1 MAKKKDSDSVRIGL
15 DAKQRT
21 RSVDLLAGILAD
33 QSVLRVK
40 TQNCHWNV
48 EGRCFPMLHE
58 FFEKQYDALTEAIDE
73 TAERIRMLGA
83 PAPGSL
89 AQFLKLTR
97 LKEAGSALCDGEKAL
112 AMLLADHEQLVCSLR
127 KAVDTFTDNG
137 DAGNADYA
145 TQQLREHEKA
155 AWMIR
160 STLR

>member
-1 MAKKKDSDSVRIGL
+1 MAKKKTQDTVHIGL
-15 DAKQRT
+15 DAKQRA

-33 QSVLRVK
+33 QAVLRVK

-48 EGRCFPMLHE
+48 EGPRFPMLHE
-58 FFEKQYDALTEAIDE
+58 FFEKQYDALTAAIDE

-83 PAPGSL
+83 PAPGSM
-89 AQFLKLTR
+89 AQFLKLAS
-97 LKEAGSALCDGEKAL
+97 LKEASSALCNGDKAL
-112 AMLLADHEQLVCSLR
+112 AMLLADNEQVVRALR

-137 DAGNADYA
+137 DSGNADYA

-160 STLR
+160 STLG